1 MSQNDDDGGT
11 ISTPPELK
19 QAAATLKS
27 NVIPQVSAD
36 QYNDAGEKFENW
48 LESKCGAG
56 KSVSENVVMAYFAY
70 LKENGNTKSGEGLK
84 GSSRMSIM
92 SRLKTYLLAK
102 HGFDSISKCWTTIA
116 RTIQDDMNQEPPKQ
130 AKTFTQ
136 QQLDDFFTRAPNDDN
151 WLVTKVAASV
161 AIVCGNRPS
170 ELYNMLGDDVKRLDN
185 GGWEITVSKRKTQKR
200 HAATFVVP
208 PDVDGPTSPL
218 RYLPAYMALR
228 AEKQVDGHEPLFWQV
243 RRGKMTKQRVGEN
256 SFNEMTKN
264 MASFLELADA
274 EQYTGYALRRSSAT
288 LAAEN
293 GANSMQMKTHFGWKN
308 DKMANRYVD
317 STTKSKAEM
326 SRLIA
331 GACGTNIS
339 HAAAVPPT
347 DVACARAT
355 STTAAFSRVSSML
368 RPPTYAH
375 EQQQPQRSFL
385 SELGSAFNFSNN
397 NGTVNIVF
405 NVGSKK
411 RTAGDEENQEE
422 EHYVDVINE

>member
-1 MSQNDDDGGT
+1 M
-11 ISTPPELK
+11 
-19 QAAATLKS
+19 
-27 NVIPQVSAD
+27 
-36 QYNDAGEKFENW
+36 
-48 LESKCGAG
+48 
-56 KSVSENVVMAYFAY
+56 SENVVMAYFTH
-70 LKENGNTKSGEGLK
+70 LKESGNTKSGEGLK

-102 HGFDSISKCWTTIA
+102 HGFNSNSKCWTTIA
-116 RTIQDDMNQEPPKQ
+116 RTIQDDRNQETPKQ
-130 AKTFTQ
+130 AKTFMQ
-136 QQLDDFFTRAPNDDN
+136 QQLDDFFTTAPNDDN

-161 AIVCGNRPS
+161 AIVCNRPS
-170 ELYNMLGDDVKRLDN
+170 ELYNMVGDDVKRLDD

-200 HAATFVVP
+200 HAATFIVP
-208 PDVDGPTSPL
+208 RDVDGPTSPL

-228 AEKQVDGHEPLFWQV
+228 AEKQFDGQEPLFWQV

-317 STTKSKAEM
+317 STTKSKSDM
-326 SRLIA
+326 SRLIT
-331 GACGTNIS
+331 GGGTKIGN
-339 HAAAVPPT
+339 AVPPT
-347 DVACARAT
+347 DIVAGATT
-355 STTAAFSRVSSML
+355 STTAAFSSLSSMF
-368 RPPTYAH
+368 RPPMYAH
-375 EQQQPQRSFL
+375 EQQQQPQQQQQRSFL
-385 SELGSAFNFSNN
+385 SELGSAFNFSN

-411 RTAGDEENQEE
+411 RTAGEDQEKEEPYTDDIDE
-422 EHYVDVINE
+422 